1 MVERVVPPAVW
12 DGIVPG
18 KVGVWNPEKWGWAW
32 KLNDGFHGAF
42 HGGCLEVSMAN
53 ADLCM
58 GWNRMVEPTKD
69 PRITLSSSTR
79 HPFPP
84 LRTSVP
90 P

>member
-1 MVERVVPPAVW
+1 MA
-12 DGIVPG
+12 
-18 KVGVWNPEKWGWAW
+18 
-32 KLNDGFHGAF
+32 
-42 HGGCLEVSMAN
+42 HGGR
-53 ADLCM
+53 CM
-58 GWNRMVEPTKD
+58 GLNRMVEPTKD